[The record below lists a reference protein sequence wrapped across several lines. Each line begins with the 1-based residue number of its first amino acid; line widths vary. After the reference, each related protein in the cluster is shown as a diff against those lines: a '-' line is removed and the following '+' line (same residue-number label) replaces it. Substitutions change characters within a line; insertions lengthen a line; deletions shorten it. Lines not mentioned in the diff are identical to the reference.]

1 MRAPTGREA
10 DLEPGMVFAG
20 GPTKSAPA
28 FSACTS
34 CSGTRSRS
42 CRWMSAACSTRRS
55 SGASRCLARRY
66 RRHEDCQRIGT
77 GVRFVLERVRY
88 MPKDL
93 QSGVLYVSDEF
104 LTAAHLCA
112 CGWGAKIRTPLGPT
126 EWSVAEV
133 PKDRPCGLRWETGNT
148 VVVPT
153 IGSTTAKSYG
163 ATHGPLRRSPPGAR
177 RKNSTGAP
185 ITMRSTA
192 WEGLG
197 DFGTGWAGP
206 SSGGDSRLLNAD
218 RRLRDVLYWE
228 VPRRRRSVAATLS
241 KARFAIA
248 VSDRGTLGGLRQFLT
263 QFGFSGSA
271 THP

>member
-104 LTAAHLCA
+104 LTEWPVAEAAQ
-112 CGWGAKIRTPLGPT
+112 GPT
-126 EWSVAEV
+126 LWPSV
-133 PKDRPCGLRWETGNT
+133 GNWQQGCRSH
-148 VVVPT
+148 

-228 VPRRRRSVAATLS
+228 VPETPS
-241 KARFAIA
+241 KRCGNTVQGAIR
-248 VSDRGTLGGLRQFLT
+248 DPRK
-263 QFGFSGSA
+263 
-271 THP
+271 